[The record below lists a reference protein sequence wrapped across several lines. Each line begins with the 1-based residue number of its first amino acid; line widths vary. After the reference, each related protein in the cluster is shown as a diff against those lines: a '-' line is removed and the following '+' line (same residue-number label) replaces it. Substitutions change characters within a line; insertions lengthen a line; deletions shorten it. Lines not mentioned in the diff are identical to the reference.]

1 MSKEVQFRDLVLITK
16 YFPFNM
22 GDVPAESY
30 LEEEVGILSD
40 IFENVYVF
48 AVDAPADRELC
59 QAIPRNARAFP
70 LGIASNRGR
79 KVRLLLSSLLP
90 VRRQNRKYYKLV
102 RQAEESMDSFGK
114 LILFRYAFNKAE
126 VYRKTI
132 ELIVEHDNLRVDG
145 ALFYSFW
152 LFDTALSV
160 VRLANAFDGL
170 AMSRAH
176 RYDLYENQNV
186 FGYLPFRRYLGDKLD
201 VIAPCSKDGMKYLVF
216 EEGYPLQ
223 KTHLSYL
230 GTNDLGYVELSVCD
244 VPLVVSCSTL
254 TKVKRVPLIAAAMKI
269 LDEEGFLVRW
279 RHYGAGPEMG
289 IVQSNINQLNII
301 DAKLMGSF
309 DHKDLMRVYRDDPP
323 HLFVNV
329 SSSEGLPI
337 SIMEACSLGTPVICT
352 DVGGSSEI
360 VSEKNG
366 ALLDANS
373 SAREIADAIRR
384 VLGMDAHSYRKL
396 RVGSRLAWESK
407 FDASANVRSLF
418 SILMERGR

>member
-176 RYDLYENQNV
+176 RY
-186 FGYLPFRRYLGDKLD
+186 G
-201 VIAPCSKDGMKYLVF
+201 
-216 EEGYPLQ
+216 
-223 KTHLSYL
+223 
-230 GTNDLGYVELSVCD
+230 
-244 VPLVVSCSTL
+244 
-254 TKVKRVPLIAAAMKI
+254 
-269 LDEEGFLVRW
+269 LVRKPK
-279 RHYGAGPEMG
+279 RFRLLA
-289 IVQSNINQLNII
+289 
-301 DAKLMGSF
+301 
-309 DHKDLMRVYRDDPP
+309 
-323 HLFVNV
+323 V
-329 SSSEGLPI
+329 S
-337 SIMEACSLGTPVICT
+337 
-352 DVGGSSEI
+352 
-360 VSEKNG
+360 
-366 ALLDANS
+366 
-373 SAREIADAIRR
+373 
-384 VLGMDAHSYRKL
+384 
-396 RVGSRLAWESK
+396 
-407 FDASANVRSLF
+407 
-418 SILMERGR
+418 